1 MPQAVKVKVQPL
13 TAEAFRPYGV
23 VMQEAKQIIFP
34 EVEEGGRPALEFQ
47 RSRPRKNG
55 NNTLA
60 HFAVHFSYRQTF
72 IPVRGSMILV
82 VAPPPRN
89 REAQRQDY
97 ELDYERI
104 AAFSLSPG
112 QAADIDKGV
121 WHSAVIPEQECL
133 WVNST
138 RKDAGE
144 GANTTR
150 VNERGQPEWRDPR
163 PYIEFVDIRERDG
176 RLVEVELS

>member
-1 MPQAVKVKVQPL
+1 MSQIVKIKVQPL
-13 TAEAFRPYGV
+13 TAEAFRPYGL
-23 VMQEAKQIIFP
+23 VMEEGKQIIFP

-47 RSRPRKNG
+47 RSRKSRG
-55 NNTLA
+55 NALA

-89 REAQRQDY
+89 REAERQNY
-97 ELDYERI
+97 ELDYEKV

-112 QAADIDKGV
+112 QAADIDQGV
-121 WHSAVIPEQECL
+121 WHSAIVPDQECL
-133 WVNST
+133 WVNAT

-144 GANTTR
+144 GVNTTR
-150 VNERGQPEWRDPR
+150 INERGKPEWRDPR
-163 PYIEFVDIRERDG
+163 PYIEFVDIRERDN
-176 RLVEVELS
+176 RVVEVEV

>member
-1 MPQAVKVKVQPL
+1 MPQTVRIKVQPL
-13 TAEAFRPYGV
+13 TAEAFRPYGL
-23 VMQEAKQIIFP
+23 VMEQGKQIIFP

-47 RSRPRKNG
+47 HSRARKSR
-55 NNTLA
+55 NNMLA

-82 VAPPPRN
+82 LAPPPRN
-89 REAQRQDY
+89 REAERENY
-97 ELDYERI
+97 ELDYEKV

-121 WHSAVIPEQECL
+121 WHSAIVPDQECL

-144 GANTTR
+144 GVNTTR
-150 VNERGQPEWRDPR
+150 VNERGKPEWRDPR
-163 PYIEFVDIRERDG
+163 PYIEFVDIRERDD
-176 RLVEVELS
+176 RLVEVEL

>member
-1 MPQAVKVKVQPL
+1 MPQVMKIKVQPL
-13 TAEAFRPYGV
+13 TAEAFRPYGL
-23 VMQEAKQIIFP
+23 VMEEGKQIVFP

-47 RSRPRKNG
+47 RSRARKSG
-55 NNTLA
+55 NHALA

-97 ELDYERI
+97 EMDYEKV

-121 WHSAVIPEQECL
+121 WHSAIVPEQECL
-133 WVNST
+133 WVNAT

-144 GANTTR
+144 GVNSTR
-150 VNERGQPEWRDPR
+150 LNERGKVEWRDPR

-176 RLVEVELS
+176 RVVDVEI

>member
-1 MPQAVKVKVQPL
+1 MPQVVKIKVQPL
-13 TAEAFRPYGV
+13 SAEAFRPYGL
-23 VMQEAKQIIFP
+23 VMEEGKQIIFP
-34 EVEEGGRPALEFQ
+34 DVEEGGRPALEFQ
-47 RSRPRKNG
+47 RSRKSRG
-55 NNTLA
+55 NTLA

-72 IPVRGSMILV
+72 VPVRGSMILV

-97 ELDYERI
+97 ELDYEKV

-121 WHSAVIPEQECL
+121 WHSAIVPDQECVWL
-133 WVNST
+133 NST

-144 GANTTR
+144 GVNTTR
-150 VNERGQPEWRDPR
+150 VNERGKPEWKHPRD
-163 PYIEFVDIRERDG
+163 YIEFVDVKERDD
-176 RLVEVELS
+176 RLIEVEL

>member
-23 VMQEAKQIIFP
+23 VMQEGKQIVFP

-47 RSRPRKNG
+47 RSRARKNG

-72 IPVRGSMILV
+72 IPVRGSMVLV

-89 REAQRQDY
+89 RDAQRQDF
-97 ELDYERI
+97 ELDYEKI

-121 WHSAVIPEQECL
+121 WHSAIIPEQECI

-144 GANTTR
+144 GVNTTR

-176 RLVEVELS
+176 RLVEVEL

>member
-1 MPQAVKVKVQPL
+1 MPQAVKIKVQPL
-13 TAEAFRPYGV
+13 TAEAFRPYGL
-23 VMQEAKQIIFP
+23 VMEEGKQIVFP
-34 EVEEGGRPALEFQ
+34 EVDEGGRPALEFQ
-47 RSRPRKNG
+47 RSRKSRG
-55 NNTLA
+55 NTLA

-72 IPVRGSMILV
+72 VPVRGSMILV

-89 REAQRQDY
+89 REAERQNY
-97 ELDYERI
+97 ELDYEKI

-121 WHSAVIPEQECL
+121 WHSAIVPDQECL

-144 GANTTR
+144 GVNRTR

-163 PYIEFVDIRERDG
+163 PYIEFVDVRERDDC
-176 RLVEVELS
+176 LVEVEL